1 MYWPLLVCGVKIAQE
16 KAAANPD
23 IATDYFYVD
32 NTAMQLVVNPAQF
45 DVIVTTN
52 LFGDILSDEGAVI
65 SGSIGFYHLHPWV
78 LAQHCM
84 SQSTVLH
91 QTLWV
96 KTWRTHWVQSCPQ
109 L

>member
-1 MYWPLLVCGVKIAQE
+1 MDIAMETARKRNKKVVSVDKANVLASSRLWRKIAQE

-52 LFGDILSDEGAVI
+52 LFGDILSDEA
-65 SGSIGFYHLHPWV
+65 L
-78 LAQHCM
+78 
-84 SQSTVLH
+84 
-91 QTLWV
+91 
-96 KTWRTHWVQSCPQ
+96 
-109 L
+109 